1 MHLPN
6 ARRSRLETWSME
18 DNEFEQRRRAVSGA
32 LGERKL
38 DALLVS
44 FSPNL
49 RYLSGF
55 TGSNGALLM
64 LPDQAILF
72 TDPRY
77 QIRAARESTC
87 KVRIAKGPL
96 LLDVV
101 AAIERLGIRRVG
113 YEPAR
118 MTCEFF
124 ESLKPRL
131 PMKASMVPAG
141 GWIEELR
148 MIKSP
153 EELALIRRSVETNSR
168 AFEQTVARVKP
179 GMREQDLATELVYR
193 MRR

>member
-1 MHLPN
+1 MDDS
-6 ARRSRLETWSME
+6 SR
-18 DNEFEQRRRAVSGA
+18 DDAEFEQRRRAVAAS

-64 LPDQAILF
+64 LPDRAILF

-77 QIRAARESTC
+77 RIRAARESRCT
-87 KVRIAKGPL
+87 VRVAKGPL

-101 AAIERLGIRRVG
+101 AGIVRLGVKRIG

-124 ESLKPRL
+124 ESLKSRL
-131 PMKASMVPAG
+131 PMKASLTAVT

-148 MIKSP
+148 MVKSP
-153 EELALIRRSVETNSR
+153 AELELIRRSVETNSR
-168 AFEQTVARVKP
+168 AFEQTVRRAKP
-179 GMREQDLATELVYR
+179 GTREQDLAAELE
-193 MRR
+193 